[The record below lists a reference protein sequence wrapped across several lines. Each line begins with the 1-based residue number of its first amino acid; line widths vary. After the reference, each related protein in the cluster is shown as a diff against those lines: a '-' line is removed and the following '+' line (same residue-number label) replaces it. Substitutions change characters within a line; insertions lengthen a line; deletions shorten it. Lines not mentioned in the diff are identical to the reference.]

1 LQGLTLDPLELA
13 ILGRDAEHWYGT
25 KGGIMDQFVISHA
38 HAERAVLLDCRSL
51 AHEDV
56 PLPEGVTVVIA
67 NTGTKHNQIASPFAQ
82 RRQEAEMG
90 LQVLRARLPGLQTLR
105 DVTPAVLD
113 RGRDDLFAAD
123 RSGVLWRRCHH
134 VVHENARVVAAA
146 AALRQGDLPGMGVLM
161 AESHASLRD
170 DYEVSCAELDA
181 MVTAATAQP
190 GCVGARMTGGGF
202 GGCTVNLVTSDAVV
216 DFCARVSER
225 YERVTGIRPAIFAIR
240 PSEGI
245 QTLELE

>member
-1 LQGLTLDPLELA
+1 
-13 ILGRDAEHWYGT
+13 
-25 KGGIMDQFVISHA
+25 
-38 HAERAVLLDCRSL
+38 
-51 AHEDV
+51 
-56 PLPEGVTVVIA
+56 
-67 NTGTKHNQIASPFAQ
+67 
-82 RRQEAEMG
+82 MG